1 MRVDHLVWFSP
12 DLAAG
17 DAYFTERLDRPPA
30 HGGVHP
36 GGATHNSLVSLGNE
50 TYIEILAPDPAQE
63 SNCLDAELQALRGHG
78 LYHWAAGGIDL
89 DTVVKRARRAGLD
102 ASDVVAGGRALP
114 DGRWLGWR
122 LAGIRNHPFGAL
134 VPFFI
139 DWTDSSHPA
148 ANAPRGGRLAAFEIR
163 TPEAVALNRLFTAIG
178 VDLEASEAE
187 TVSIVATIASKS
199 GMHELRSFEPLPLGF
214 VI

>member
-30 HGGVHP
+30 YGGVHP
-36 GGATHNSLVSLGNE
+36 GGATRNSLVSLGNE

-63 SNCLDAELQALRGHG
+63 SNCLDTELQALKGDG

-89 DTVVKRARRAGLD
+89 DTVVKRARRAGLE
-102 ASDVVAGGRALP
+102 ASDVVSGGRTMP

-163 TPEAVALNRLFTAIG
+163 TPEAAALKRLFTAIG
-178 VDLEASEAE
+178 LDLEAREAE
-187 TVSIVATIASKS
+187 TVSIVATITSKS
-199 GMHELRSFEPLPLGF
+199 GTHELRSFEPLPRGF

>member
-12 DLAAG
+12 DLVAG
-17 DAYFTERLDRPPA
+17 DAYFTERLDWPPA
-30 HGGVHP
+30 YGGVHP
-36 GGATHNSLVSLGNE
+36 GDATRNSLVSLGNE

-63 SNCLDAELQALRGHG
+63 STRLDVELKALRADG

-89 DTVVKRARRAGLD
+89 DTVVKRARRVGLD
-102 ASDVVAGGRALP
+102 AGDVVSGGRTLP

-148 ANAPRGGRLAAFEIR
+148 ANAPRGGRLAAFKIR
-163 TPEAVALNRLFTAIG
+163 TPEAAALNRLFAAI
-178 VDLEASEAE
+178 DLNLAAEEAE
-187 TVSIVATIASKS
+187 TASIVASIASQR
-199 GMHELRSFEPLPLGF
+199 GIHELRSFEPLPRGF